1 MLGIVVGKAVAVSRG
16 VTRLAS
22 EKRTRRSRFCAE
34 RGSEQSGKC
43 SPVGTD
49 PWWAL
54 RFREGAEQ
62 ARKETVTVPFN
73 AAAGAQEVFI

>member
-22 EKRTRRSRFCAE
+22 EKRTRRSRCCE
-34 RGSEQSGKC
+34 ESGSEQSGKC
-43 SPVGTD
+43 SPVGID
-49 PWWAL
+49 SWWAR
-54 RFREGAEQ
+54 RFRQGAEQ